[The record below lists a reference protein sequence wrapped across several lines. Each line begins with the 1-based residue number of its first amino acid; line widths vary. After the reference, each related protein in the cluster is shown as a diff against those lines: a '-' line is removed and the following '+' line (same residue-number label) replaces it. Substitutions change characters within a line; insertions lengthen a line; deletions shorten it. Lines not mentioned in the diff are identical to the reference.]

1 MFEGFAKAKLDDGIR
16 GNSAMAP
23 TLAERLSALDQPEP
37 VGEAGAIWT
46 SVRPVL
52 VLGRL
57 VMVFLI
63 IAVGEIFDDVRM
75 GGLSIGVWALVL
87 GIPLFLLVSTLI
99 TYIDRLVALEEKGEG
114 EA

>member
-1 MFEGFAKAKLDDGIR
+1 MHHEANIDDCKGVVVV
-16 GNSAMAP
+16 MAP

-57 VMVFLI
+57 LMVLLI
-63 IAVGEIFDDVRM
+63 ILVGEIFDDVRM
-75 GGLSIGVWALVL
+75 AGLSIGVWALVL
-87 GIPLFLLVSTLI
+87 GIPLFLLVSTFI
-99 TYIDRLVALEEKGEG
+99 TYVDRLVDLEQKE
-114 EA
+114 EADA